1 MSVLVEANMKHGPKI
16 WHLVLIPVANTEER
30 SFAASVILLFKMSIL
45 KWSRILLKQHLK
57 ILNLLPPEIFIS
69 ISQIPWMQLI
79 LFCQTSAKG
88 CIHPSLF
95 LHHCFIQIQ
104 ISRQLDGDGGDL
116 AASSSW
122 LLLRGNRTCS
132 FLCVPF
138 PLCHGA
144 HTLSEMGRKGTKPP
158 ARCWRAGSS
167 AVGQLYPMGV
177 DQNSALGGIRGNC

>member
-1 MSVLVEANMKHGPKI
+1 MVQHPFK
-16 WHLVLIPVANTEER
+16 
-30 SFAASVILLFKMSIL
+30 AAFEDL
-45 KWSRILLKQHLK
+45 KFTSSW
-57 ILNLLPPEIFIS
+57 NIS

-95 LHHCFIQIQ
+95 LYHCFIQIL
-104 ISRQLDGDGGDL
+104 ISRQFDGDGGDL
-116 AASSSW
+116 AASSCW
-122 LLLRGNRTCS
+122 LLPHGNRTSS

-144 HTLSEMGRKGTKPP
+144 HTLSEMGREGTKPPASSTPP

-167 AVGQLYPMGV
+167 ALGQLYPMGV
-177 DQNSALGGIRGNC
+177 DQSSALGGIRGNC